1 MRTLTRAVRGLL
13 ALALLVAVVCG
24 IPWFLAES
32 LGIPFPRPLPT
43 SLNQAGPWLAV
54 WRIDRARFVLD
65 LLGIVGWCY
74 WAAFI
79 RQLVVQVPGAL
90 ADAIAVARQTAPAI
104 RDRQAGPAAS
114 LVAVLLTA
122 LAVSV
127 LTSRTPAVAKTGFA
141 TPTKSAASSTAPAIP
156 AEATATATT
165 STYTVVAD
173 DTLWDLAARHLGDAE
188 RWREIYDANDARVQ
202 ADGQRLSDPDL
213 ILPGWI
219 LELPALSAAAEVP
232 AVPPISAAPR
242 PTDVTVPSIAAPQP
256 NRAGAES
263 SRQYLP
269 SSPVRTAPSTSA
281 VAANALVHEAVARP
295 KAYRDRSFV
304 NLPDGGVVG
313 IGLAGALA
321 AAIALARKRR
331 RIRTTARWPI
341 PMDTPQPA
349 VPESVAEI
357 ERAHLAT
364 LTPPALG
371 YFQDGDLGPEDDD
384 PYLSG
389 LDGPERDRPDAP
401 LPNQAVTTLG
411 TRPQAGLTGPSIP
424 ASYAEFTA
432 PGSLTFGTDGDHEI
446 ELTLRDHAGLGLNG
460 PGALTTARALLVG
473 ILANGGPLASLD
485 HMRVLIPS
493 ADLATL
499 LGDEHSYG
507 PRLEITTDL
516 DDAVDMLE
524 AEYQDRRRT
533 VADLGV
539 RNAADVRRFYPE
551 QTLEPL
557 VLIATPEPA
566 VTPRLAALLDVGRT
580 VDLHAVLLGPWGSGT
595 TAEIDDDQR
604 SRSADKLLDGLQ
616 AFALSAS
623 EAQALLAQLAPA
635 SDTGQDTVTDQPAE
649 PPAPREAAI
658 PTQTTATT
666 AVPPVPRVLVNVL
679 GPVTVT
685 VDGHEV
691 VLNNKETSI
700 LTFLAL
706 HPAGIARDEI
716 IAALW
721 TNPDGTNNGS
731 AETFRST
738 VYHARTRIRAA
749 TGEAKTMYITNRG
762 TRYLLDP
769 ADITTDLARFT
780 NHLDTANRTRDE
792 PERITALEA
801 AIDSYRGHLAG
812 GIHADWLIVDREAE
826 SRRFGDACARLADL
840 TADTRPEFALH
851 VLERAVAD
859 ADCNQELY
867 AKIMK
872 IQAHLGRH
880 AEMWKTL
887 RLLEVRLA
895 VFDDEPD
902 RDLYELADRLTGQ
915 RAERF

>member
-1 MRTLTRAVRGLL
+1 MRTLTRVVRGLL
-13 ALALLVAVVCG
+13 ALALLVAVVVG

-43 SLNQAGPWLAV
+43 SLSQVGPWLDV

-65 LLGIVGWCY
+65 LLGIIGWSY

-90 ADAIAVARQTAPAI
+90 ADAVAVARQTAPAI

-114 LVAVLLTA
+114 LVAVLLAT

-127 LTSRTPAVAKTGFA
+127 LTTRTPAAAKTGYA
-141 TPTKSAASSTAPAIP
+141 TPARPAASSTAPAVP
-156 AEATATATT
+156 AEPMATT
-165 STYTVVAD
+165 LSSPYTVVEG
-173 DTLWDLAARHLGDAE
+173 DTLWSVAAHHLGNAE
-188 RWREIYDANDARVQ
+188 RWRDIFDANDSRVQ

-213 ILPGWI
+213 ILPGWT
-219 LELPALSAAAEVP
+219 LELPGSSATSEARAL
-232 AVPPISAAPR
+232 PPMSKDSR
-242 PTDVTVPSIAAPQP
+242 PT
-256 NRAGAES
+256 G
-263 SRQYLP
+263 
-269 SSPVRTAPSTSA
+269 TAPSSAAVPQPIGTADSSSAQSSPTSYA
-281 VAANALVHEAVARP
+281 PAAPSNSAASGSAYTHEVVVRS
-295 KAYRDRSFV
+295 KAHRDRSSV
-304 NLPDGGVVG
+304 SLPGGGVVG
-313 IGLAGALA
+313 IGLAAALA

-341 PMDTPQPA
+341 PLDTPQPA
-349 VPESVAEI
+349 VPESAAEI

-364 LTPPALG
+364 LAPPALG
-371 YFQDGDLGPEDDD
+371 YFQDGDLDPEDD

-389 LDGPERDRPDAP
+389 LDGLEPERVDVQLPEQNVTAP
-401 LPNQAVTTLG
+401 EARSRT
-411 TRPQAGLTGPSIP
+411 GLTGPSIP

-432 PGSLTFGTDGDHEI
+432 PGSLSFGTDGDHEI
-446 ELTLRDHAGLGLNG
+446 GLALRDHAGIGLSG
-460 PGALTTARALLVG
+460 PGAQSTVRALLVG
-473 ILANGGPLASLD
+473 VLANGGPLASLD

-493 ADLATL
+493 ADFAAL
-499 LGDEHSYG
+499 LGDEHPHV
-507 PRLEITTDL
+507 PRLEIATDL
-516 DDAVDMLE
+516 DDVVDMLE

-533 VADLGV
+533 LADLGV
-539 RNAADVRRFYPE
+539 RSAADVRRFYPE

-566 VTPRLAALLDVGRT
+566 ITPQLAAVLDVGRT
-580 VDLHAVLLGPWGSGT
+580 VDLHAILLGPWESGT
-595 TAEIDDDQR
+595 TVEIDHDR
-604 SRSADKLLDGLQ
+604 CSRSADEGLDGLQ
-616 AFALSAS
+616 AFSLSVS
-623 EAQALLAQLAPA
+623 EAQALLAQLDSALA
-635 SDTGQDTVTDQPAE
+635 TSQDEATDQPSALQQVV
-649 PPAPREAAI
+649 I
-658 PTQTTATT
+658 PEQTTAATT
-666 AVPPVPRVLVNVL
+666 PAPNPRVHVNVL

-706 HPAGIARDEI
+706 HPSGLARDEI

-738 VYHARTRIRAA
+738 VYNARTRIRTA
-749 TGEAKTMYITNRG
+749 TGEPKTMYITNRG

-769 ADITTDLARFT
+769 AEITTDLARFT
-780 NHLDTANRTRDE
+780 KHLDTANRTRDE
-792 PERITALEA
+792 AERITALEA
-801 AIDSYRGHLAG
+801 AVNTYRGHLAS

-840 TADTRPEFALH
+840 TIDTRPELALH
-851 VLERAVAD
+851 VLELAVAD

-872 IQAHLGRH
+872 VQARLGRH

-895 VFDDEPD
+895 VLDDEPD
-902 RDLYELADRLTGQ
+902 RDLYELASRLTSQ
-915 RAERF
+915 PTEHY

>member
-1 MRTLTRAVRGLL
+1 MRTLIRVVRGLL
-13 ALALLVAVVCG
+13 ALVLLVAVVG
-24 IPWFLAES
+24 GVPWFLADS

-43 SLNQAGPWLAV
+43 SLSQVGPWLDV

-65 LLGIVGWCY
+65 LLGIAGWCY

-79 RQLVVQVPGAL
+79 RQLAVQVPGAL
-90 ADAIAVARQTAPAI
+90 ADAVAVARQTAPAI

-114 LVAVLLTA
+114 LVAVLLAA

-127 LTSRTPAVAKTGFA
+127 LTSRTPAAAKTGFI
-141 TPTKSAASSTAPAIP
+141 TPAKPAASSTAPAVP
-156 AEATATATT
+156 AEPTATT
-165 STYTVVAD
+165 SSATYTVVD
-173 DTLWDLAARHLGDAE
+173 GDTLWGIAAQHFGDAE
-188 RWREIYDANDARVQ
+188 RWREIYDANRARIQ

-213 ILPGWI
+213 ILPGWT
-219 LELPALSAAAEVP
+219 LELPALGATAEAPAASS
-232 AVPPISAAPR
+232 ISTVPR
-242 PTDVTVPSIAAPQP
+242 PTDAAVPSFAFPQP
-256 NRAGAES
+256 TVAAGES
-263 SRQYLP
+263 VVQ
-269 SSPVRTAPSTSA
+269 SSPSTPSAA
-281 VAANALVHEAVARP
+281 VANTHVHDVVARP
-295 KAYRDRSFV
+295 KAHRDRSFV
-304 NLPDGGVVG
+304 NLPGGGVVG

-341 PMDTPQPA
+341 PLDTPQPA

-364 LTPPALG
+364 LAPPALG
-371 YFQDGDLGPEDDD
+371 YFQDGDLDPEDDD
-384 PYLSG
+384 PYQSG
-389 LDGPERDRPDAP
+389 LDDPGPERPDLR
-401 LPNQAVTTLG
+401 LPEQAVTTSEE
-411 TRPQAGLTGPSIP
+411 RSRSGLTGPSIP
-424 ASYAEFTA
+424 ASYTEFTA
-432 PGSLTFGTDGDHEI
+432 PGSLAFGTDGDHEI
-446 ELTLRDHAGLGLNG
+446 GLALRDHAGLGLSG
-460 PGALTTARALLVG
+460 PGALSTARALLVG

-493 ADLATL
+493 VDLATL
-499 LGDEHSYG
+499 LANEPQHV

-539 RNAADVRRFYPE
+539 RTAADVRRFYPE

-557 VLIATPEPA
+557 VLIATPTPA
-566 VTPRLAALLDVGRT
+566 ITPRLAAILDVGRA
-580 VDLHAVLLGPWGSGT
+580 VDLHAILLGPWDSGT
-595 TAEIDDDQR
+595 TAEIDHDQR
-604 SRSADKLLDGLQ
+604 SRSADEQLDGVQ
-616 AFALSAS
+616 AFSLSAS
-623 EAQALLAQLAPA
+623 EAQALLAQLEPDL
-635 SDTGQDTVTDQPAE
+635 DTSQDTTTDRPDETSALQP
-649 PPAPREAAI
+649 AAI
-658 PTQTTATT
+658 PKQTTVATDL
-666 AVPPVPRVLVNVL
+666 PPLPRVHVNVL

-706 HPAGIARDEI
+706 HPNGVARDEI

-749 TGEAKTMYITNRG
+749 TGEGKTMYITNRG

-769 ADITTDLARFT
+769 AEITTDLARFT
-780 NHLDTANRTRDE
+780 KHLDTANRTRDE
-792 PERITALEA
+792 AEGTTALEA
-801 AIDSYRGHLAG
+801 AIDTYRGHLAT
-812 GIHADWLIVDREAE
+812 GIHADWLIIDREAE
-826 SRRFGDACARLADL
+826 SRRFGDACARLSDL

-895 VFDDEPD
+895 ALDDEPD
-902 RDLYELADRLTGQ
+902 RDLYELANRLTNQ
-915 RAERF
+915 RSERSR

>member
-1 MRTLTRAVRGLL
+1 MRTLIRVVRGLL
-13 ALALLVAVVCG
+13 ALALLVAVVGG

-32 LGIPFPRPLPT
+32 LGIPFPRPLPMT
-43 SLNQAGPWLAV
+43 LSEVGPWLDV
-54 WRIDRARFVLD
+54 WRIDQARFVLD

-90 ADAIAVARQTAPAI
+90 ADAVAVARQTAPTI

-114 LVAVLLTA
+114 LVAVLLAA

-127 LTSRTPAVAKTGFA
+127 LTSRTPAAANTGFA
-141 TPTKSAASSTAPAIP
+141 APSRPAASSTALAVP
-156 AEATATATT
+156 AEPTATT
-165 STYTVVAD
+165 SSSPYTVID
-173 DTLWDLAARHLGDAE
+173 GDTLWSIAAHHLGNAE
-188 RWREIYDANDARVQ
+188 RWREIYDANGSRVQ

-219 LELPALSAAAEVP
+219 LELPALSATSEAP
-232 AVPPISAAPR
+232 ALPPMSRDPR
-242 PTDVTVPSIAAPQP
+242 PTD
-256 NRAGAES
+256 
-263 SRQYLP
+263 
-269 SSPVRTAPSTSA
+269 TAPSSVAVPQPIGAAGSPAAQPSPTSYAPTASSNSAASTSA
-281 VAANALVHEAVARP
+281 HEHEVMAP
-295 KAYRDRSFV
+295 SKAHRDRSFV
-304 NLPDGGVVG
+304 NLPGGGVVG
-313 IGLAGALA
+313 IGLAAALA

-341 PMDTPQPA
+341 PLDTPQPA

-364 LTPPALG
+364 LAAPALG
-371 YFQDGDLGPEDDD
+371 YFQDGDLDPDDD

-389 LDGPERDRPDAP
+389 LDGVEPERIDVH
-401 LPNQAVTTLG
+401 LPVQNVTASEARSRT
-411 TRPQAGLTGPSIP
+411 GLTGPSIP

-432 PGSLTFGTDGDHEI
+432 PGSLSFGTDGDHEI
-446 ELTLRDHAGLGLNG
+446 GLALRDHAGLGLSG
-460 PGALTTARALLVG
+460 PGSLSTARALLVG

-493 ADLATL
+493 PDFATL
-499 LGDEHSYG
+499 LADGHPQV
-507 PRLEITTDL
+507 PRLEIATDL
-516 DDAVDMLE
+516 DDVVDMLE

-533 VADLGV
+533 LADLGV
-539 RNAADVRRFYPE
+539 RSAADVRRFYPE

-566 VTPRLAALLDVGRT
+566 ITPQLAAVLDIGRT
-580 VDLHAVLLGPWGSGT
+580 VDLHALLLGPWESGT
-595 TAEIDDDQR
+595 TVEIDHDHY
-604 SRSADKLLDGLQ
+604 SHSADERLDGLQ
-616 AFALSAS
+616 AFSLSIP
-623 EAQALLAQLAPA
+623 EAQALLAQLDPA
-635 SDTGQDTVTDQPAE
+635 LDTGQNAATDRTAE
-649 PPAPREAAI
+649 PSALQQAAI
-658 PTQTTATT
+658 PEQATAATT
-666 AVPPVPRVLVNVL
+666 SPLLPRVHVNVL

-706 HPAGIARDEI
+706 HPSGIARDEI

-721 TNPDGTNNGS
+721 TNPDGSNNGS

-738 VYHARTRIRAA
+738 VHHARTRIRAA
-749 TGEAKTMYITNRG
+749 TGEPKTMYITNRG

-769 ADITTDLARFT
+769 AEITTDLARFT
-780 NHLDTANRTRDE
+780 KHLDTANRTCDE
-792 PERITALEA
+792 AERITALEA
-801 AIDSYRGHLAG
+801 AIDTYRGHLAS

-867 AKIMK
+867 TKIMK
-872 IQAHLGRH
+872 AQAGLGRH

-895 VFDDEPD
+895 VLDDEPD
-902 RDLYELADRLTGQ
+902 RDLYDLASRLTSQ
-915 RAERF
+915 PTEHY

>member
-32 LGIPFPRPLPT
+32 LGVPFPRPLPT
-43 SLNQAGPWLAV
+43 SLNQVAPWLAV

-79 RQLVVQVPGAL
+79 RQLVVQVPSAL
-90 ADAIAVARQTAPAI
+90 ADAVAIARQTAPEI

-127 LTSRTPAVAKTGFA
+127 LTSRTPVAAKTGFA
-141 TPTKSAASSTAPAIP
+141 TLTKAAASSTAPAIP
-156 AEATATATT
+156 AEATATTAA
-165 STYTVVAD
+165 STYTVVD
-173 DTLWDLAARHLGDAE
+173 GDTLWGIAAHYLGDAE
-188 RWREIYDANDARVQ
+188 RWREIYKANDARVQ
-202 ADGQRLSDPDL
+202 ADGQRLSDPNL
-213 ILPGWI
+213 VLPGWI
-219 LELPALSAAAEVP
+219 LELRASNATTEAPAAPP
-232 AVPPISAAPR
+232 ASTAPR
-242 PTDVTVPSIAAPQP
+242 PTDSTLPSIAFPQP
-256 NRAGAES
+256 TDPPGDFAA
-263 SRQYLP
+263 QP
-269 SSPVRTAPSTSA
+269 SPDSPTPTTPITSA
-281 VAANALVHEAVARP
+281 AATNAHVGEVIAQP
-295 KAYRDRSFV
+295 KAHRDRSFV

-331 RIRTTARWPI
+331 RIRSTARWPI
-341 PMDTPQPA
+341 PLDTPQPA
-349 VPESVAEI
+349 VPESAAEI

-364 LTPPALG
+364 LAPPSLG
-371 YFQDGDLGPEDDD
+371 YFQDGDLDPDDDD

-389 LDGPERDRPDAP
+389 LDGPERDRPDVL
-401 LPNQAVTTLG
+401 LPKQAVTTPEV
-411 TRPQAGLTGPSIP
+411 RSRAGLTGPSIP

-432 PGSLTFGTDGDHEI
+432 PGSLSFGTDGDHEI
-446 ELTLRDHAGLGLNG
+446 GLTLRDHAGLGLNG
-460 PGALTTARALLVG
+460 PGTLSTARALLVG

-493 ADLATL
+493 TDLATL
-499 LGDEHSYG
+499 LADEHSHV

-539 RNAADVRRFYPE
+539 RTAVDVRRFYPE

-566 VTPRLAALLDVGRT
+566 ITPRLAALLEVGRT
-580 VDLHAVLLGPWGSGT
+580 VDLHAVLLGPWDSGT
-595 TAEIDDDQR
+595 TAEIGDDQR
-604 SRSADKLLDGLQ
+604 SHSADQHLDDMH
-616 AFALSAS
+616 AYSLSAS
-623 EAQALLAQLAPA
+623 EAQALLAQLDPA
-635 SDTGQDTVTDQPAE
+635 LDLGQDTATDRPAE
-649 PPAPREAAI
+649 TPAFQEAAI
-658 PTQTTATT
+658 PAQTTAATT
-666 AVPPVPRVLVNVL
+666 PPPVPRVHVNVL
-679 GPVTVT
+679 GPVAVT

-691 VLNNKETSI
+691 TLNNKETSI

-738 VYHARTRIRAA
+738 VYHARTRIRAV
-749 TGEAKTMYITNRG
+749 TGESKTMYITNRG

-780 NHLDTANRTRDE
+780 KQLDTANRTRGE
-792 PERITALEA
+792 TERITALEA
-801 AIDSYRGHLAG
+801 AVDTYRGHLAS

-826 SRRFGDACARLADL
+826 SRRFGDACARLAYL
-840 TADTRPEFALH
+840 TADSRPEFALH

-867 AKIMK
+867 AKIMRV
-872 IQAHLGRH
+872 QAHLGRH

-895 VFDDEPD
+895 VLDDEPD
-902 RDLYELADRLTGQ
+902 RNLYELADRLTNQ
-915 RAERF
+915 RARQ